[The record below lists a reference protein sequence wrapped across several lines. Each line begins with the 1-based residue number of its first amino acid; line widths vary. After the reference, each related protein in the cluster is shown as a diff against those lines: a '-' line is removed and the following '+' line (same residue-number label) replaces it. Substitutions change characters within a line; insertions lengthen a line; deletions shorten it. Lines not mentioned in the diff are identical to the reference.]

1 VANLLVLMEFNRGAL
16 LPVSLEALGQAR
28 RLGSALG
35 LSVYALVPLPTEP
48 TRSDEDI
55 TVHCGRFGAD
65 KVLLLTGE
73 RLFQEQEMRYEP
85 FADALMA
92 ACAMVPPRLLLM
104 GDTPAGRDI
113 APRLASRLGA
123 AYLPGGAALAE
134 EGKLQLCDQQGRYLD
149 LSIELDVAEDQPPLT
164 VPVVLTIPPGRHRMS
179 WGLHDAE
186 LLIVPPD
193 DESAQT
199 IPNLA
204 NLDRHRHFTQE
215 AFEPLPVE
223 QRLWSRTAAP
233 GTASG
238 LDKGPTAA
246 ALWGVVGTGRTALP
260 ESLQWPIHIGSA
272 EGSGATYQ
280 LRIPDAESAAA
291 LADLRRQLAATDPV
305 VPLRAPGP
313 VPPTQIE
320 EEQTQ
325 AMSSDEALA
334 AEQGAEDSGVASD
347 DPWDFTEDTLSGD
360 EATTARIRSIVA
372 EVGHAAPTMGGAA
385 ASTGRATADRDG
397 SKSAGGKSPA
407 ATDWSAGGRASEPA
421 GFAAADDDSAFDFVG
436 ADTAPVPIQAPA
448 GAGHKKEGR

>member
-1 VANLLVLMEFNRGAL
+1 MANLLVLMEFNRGAL

-48 TRSDEDI
+48 SRSDEDI
-55 TVHCGRFGAD
+55 TVLCGRFGAD
-65 KVLLLTGE
+65 KVLLLTGD

-85 FADALMA
+85 YADALMA

-113 APRLASRLGA
+113 APRLASRLGG

-134 EGKLQLCDQQGRYLD
+134 AGKLQLCDERGRYLD

-193 DESAQT
+193 EESAQT

-204 NLDRHRHFTQE
+204 NLERHRHFTQE

-223 QRLWSRTAAP
+223 QRSWLAPSAA
-233 GTASG
+233 GAGEKGLSG
-238 LDKGPTAA
+238 A
-246 ALWGVVGTGRTALP
+246 ALWGLLGTGRAALA
-260 ESLQWPIHIGSA
+260 ESLQWQVHVGA
-272 EGSGATYQ
+272 TDVAGATYS
-280 LRIPDAESAAA
+280 LRVTDSESLAA
-291 LADLRRQLAATDPV
+291 LRELLDQLAATTQVMPM
-305 VPLRAPGP
+305 RAPGP
-313 VPPTQIE
+313 VPPTRVDD
-320 EEQTQ
+320 EQTQ
-325 AMSSDEALA
+325 AMSSDEAVA
-334 AEQGAEDSGVASD
+334 AEFGAEDSGAASD

-360 EATTARIRSIVA
+360 EATTARIRNIVA
-372 EVGHAAPTMGGAA
+372 EVGHAAPMMG
-385 ASTGRATADRDG
+385 
-397 SKSAGGKSPA
+397 SAPA
-407 ATDWSAGGRASEPA
+407 ATDRAGADPGAGRAGGARPMTAPAALAGPA
-421 GFAAADDDSAFDFVG
+421 GFAADEDDSAFDFVG
-436 ADTAPVPIQAPA
+436 ADTAPVPVQAP
-448 GAGHKKEGR
+448 GGSSHKKEGR